1 MGLDM
6 YLTKHVFV
14 GANYEHRNVTGTV
27 DIKVGDE
34 ILDIP
39 FNKISK
45 IVLEACYWRK
55 ANAIHKWF
63 VDNCQ
68 DGIDECQVTYVS
80 KEQLT
85 DLLDL
90 CKQVKKNHS
99 LAHSLLPSESG
110 FFFGGTEYDEW
121 YFNSIDY
128 TIKELTKL
136 LKQKDSDYGEFYY
149 QSSW

>member
-6 YLTKHVFV
+6 FLTKHVFV
-14 GANYEHRNVTGTV
+14 GANYEHRNVTGKV

-34 ILDIP
+34 LLDIP
-39 FNKISK
+39 FKKISK

-85 DLLDL
+85 ELLDL
-90 CKQVKKNHS
+90 CKQVKKNHN

-121 YFNSIDY
+121 YFDSINY
-128 TIKELTKL
+128 TIRELTKL
-136 LKQKDSDYGEFYY
+136 LDHKDVDCGEFYY